1 MARLSKAM
9 ISFIVPAYNEEHEL
23 SDTLAA
29 IREAASGATQP
40 YEIIVVDDASTDATP
55 KIASD
60 AGAKVIPINRRQIAA
75 SRNAGARA
83 AQGEY
88 LFFVDA
94 DTRINRAHVSEGIA
108 ALEAGCA
115 GGSARVAM
123 DGFVPF
129 WGRMLLR
136 GFSSVYF
143 GLNLGAGAFLF
154 TTRRNF
160 DVVGGFDE
168 QYFAGEEVYF
178 SLELKKLGDFKVLRE
193 PVVTSGRKLR
203 MYPAKQFLREF
214 FGAIVRGPRGVR
226 SRAKLSL
233 WYDGKRE
240 GIQLKNRPG
249 GAGAARLCGC
259 EDGFFGYN
267 RRFVMAESNQTSDLK
282 EFQLHDK
289 DTGSADVQVA
299 LLTHRIEHLT
309 EHLKVNR
316 KDHSSRRGLL
326 KMVAQRRSLL
336 DYLSKTEADRYKNVI
351 EKLNLRK

>member
-1 MARLSKAM
+1 MAGRSKPM

-29 IREAASGATQP
+29 IRAAASGAARP

-55 KIASD
+55 EIASRV
-60 AGAKVIPINRRQIAA
+60 GAKVIPINRRQIAA
-75 SRNAGARA
+75 ARNAGGHA

-88 LFFVDA
+88 LFFIDA
-94 DTRINRAHVSEGIA
+94 DTRINRAHVSGGIA
-108 ALEAGCA
+108 ALEGGYE

-123 DGFVPF
+123 DGLIPI

-136 GFSSVYF
+136 GFASVYF

-160 DVVGGFDE
+160 TMIGGFDE

-178 SLELKKLGDFKVLRE
+178 SLELKKLGGFKVLQE

-203 MYPAKQFLREF
+203 MYPAKHFLLKF
-214 FGAIVRGPRGVR
+214 FGVIFRGPRGVR

-240 GIQLKNRPG
+240 RHP
-249 GAGAARLCGC
+249 A
-259 EDGFFGYN
+259 
-267 RRFVMAESNQTSDLK
+267 
-282 EFQLHDK
+282 
-289 DTGSADVQVA
+289 
-299 LLTHRIEHLT
+299 
-309 EHLKVNR
+309 
-316 KDHSSRRGLL
+316 
-326 KMVAQRRSLL
+326 
-336 DYLSKTEADRYKNVI
+336 
-351 EKLNLRK
+351 